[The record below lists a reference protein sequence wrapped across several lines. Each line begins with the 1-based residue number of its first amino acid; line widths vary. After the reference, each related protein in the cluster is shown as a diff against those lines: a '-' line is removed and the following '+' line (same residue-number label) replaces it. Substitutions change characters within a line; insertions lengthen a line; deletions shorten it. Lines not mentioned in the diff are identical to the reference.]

1 MLGRSRNDG
10 QKEMHNTKVAMENS
24 NKDTDNERTTKTNNV
39 TSDAGEKSLVHAT
52 Q

>member
-24 NKDTDNERTTKTNNV
+24 NKDTDNEQQQKQTMSHRT
-39 TSDAGEKSLVHAT
+39 GEKSLAHAT